1 MKYLIGLDIGTSSV
15 KGVLMNEVGEIKRTA
30 HGVFKY
36 TKTKNNG
43 IEIEADDFVAVC
55 FTAIRELASAADAP
69 ITAICASS
77 ASGNLL
83 ILDKKNTPITP
94 IFNWQDERTTTEGKD
109 VLGNL
114 DADDFYFRIGWPFDF
129 KTFPLGLACYL
140 KKNSPEKI
148 EDCGIMCMSTEYL
161 YYRLTGKWGI
171 STSAGTPFYLID
183 QQSGRY
189 IPEVLNSLGI
199 TEEQLPPIMP
209 CGTLLGG
216 ITDRASKECGLKTG
230 TNVVIGSFDHPSAA
244 RGVGVFEEGD
254 LLLSC
259 GTSWVGFAPVKDRN
273 KATNAKLL
281 IDPFLSD
288 KNGCWGTM
296 VSVASISERI
306 KLYVERYIDNTPD
319 CYKIMSKLAAKS
331 TTGAGGLTLDLR
343 DYPDDDMIKKFPGE
357 DIARAIMEGTVNLLR
372 NQLERIKK
380 MGIDPKSA
388 VMVGGPSA
396 DPMWSEL
403 IEEICG
409 IHVRVQHGVS
419 AGAVGAAVMAG
430 IGAGL
435 YADEKDALRNFD
447 KE

>member
-1 MKYLIGLDIGTSSV
+1 M
-15 KGVLMNEVGEIKRTA
+15 
-30 HGVFKY
+30 
-36 TKTKNNG
+36 
-43 IEIEADDFVAVC
+43 
-55 FTAIRELASAADAP
+55 
-69 ITAICASS
+69 
-77 ASGNLL
+77 
-83 ILDKKNTPITP
+83 
-94 IFNWQDERTTTEGKD
+94 
-109 VLGNL
+109 
-114 DADDFYFRIGWPFDF
+114 
-129 KTFPLGLACYL
+129 
-140 KKNSPEKI
+140 
-148 EDCGIMCMSTEYL
+148 
-161 YYRLTGKWGI
+161 
-171 STSAGTPFYLID
+171 
-183 QQSGRY
+183 
-189 IPEVLNSLGI
+189 
-199 TEEQLPPIMP
+199 
-209 CGTLLGG
+209 
-216 ITDRASKECGLKTG
+216 
-230 TNVVIGSFDHPSAA
+230 
-244 RGVGVFEEGD
+244 
-254 LLLSC
+254 
-259 GTSWVGFAPVKDRN
+259 
-273 KATNAKLL
+273 
-281 IDPFLSD
+281 
-288 KNGCWGTM
+288 
-296 VSVASISERI
+296 ASISERI